1 MSERVFM
8 RFVGILGAV
17 LVLCVQV
24 GAAQSGAVKVE
35 VRQEGGRY
43 QFYRGG
49 RPYEV
54 RGAVLY
60 WRGGDTK
67 LVDEFVAC
75 GGNSIRRSGRDIG
88 AILNEAH
95 KRGITVAVNLPFNG
109 EFTRGFD
116 YNDNEAVRRQHERVV
131 EIVREYK
138 NHPAVLTW
146 NMGNEWSYRHTNKK
160 VFEALDAAVKA
171 VKAIDANHPVLT
183 VCGDNPFDKEFFDEL
198 KAKVPDLDLLG
209 VNVYGGLLTLSER
222 IRECGWEKPYCIMEW
237 GPTGYWQV
245 EDTEWDSAIEETSTE
260 KADIYQKRY
269 EEGIKAD
276 PRCVGSYVFYWGQ
289 RQEHTHT
296 WFNMFMETGERTEA
310 VNVMQYEWTGEWP
323 ANRAPR
329 IDGLRI
335 DGKAAIENIYL
346 KPGTSH
352 EAKVAVSEPD
362 GDAMRIEWELIAEP
376 KKFGDYAGRG
386 EKRGEAIEGLIERED
401 GDSITFRAP
410 EKEGVYR
417 VFVCVYDGKGN
428 AGTANVPFKVQ
439 P

>member
-1 MSERVFM
+1 M
-8 RFVGILGAV
+8 RFIKPALIFFVITSVAASRAAEKAV
-17 LVLCVQV
+17 P
-24 GAAQSGAVKVE
+24 VE
-35 VRQEGGRY
+35 IRRQEDGRY

-49 RPYEV
+49 KPYEM

-67 LVDEFVAC
+67 MLDEFAAC

-88 AILNEAH
+88 AILDEAH
-95 KRGITVAVNLPFNG
+95 KRGMTVSVNLPFGG
-109 EFTRGFD
+109 EFTRGMNYD
-116 YNDNEAVRRQHERVV
+116 DAEAVRRQHEQAV

-209 VNVYGGLLTLSER
+209 VNVYGGLLTLGER
-222 IRECGWEKPYCIMEW
+222 LRECGWEKPYCIMEW

-245 EDTEWDSAIEETSTE
+245 EDTQWDSAIEETSTE

-269 EEGIKAD
+269 EEGIKKD
-276 PRCVGSYVFYWGQ
+276 PLCVGSYVFYWGQ
-289 RQEHTHT
+289 RQERTHT

-329 IDGLRI
+329 IDGLTI
-335 DGKAAIENIYL
+335 DGKRAVENIYV

-362 GDAMRIEWELIAEP
+362 GDAVRIEWEFVAEP
-376 KKFGDYAGRG
+376 KKFSDYAGRG
-386 EKRGEAIEGLIERED
+386 EKRGKAIEGLIERED
-401 GDSITFRAP
+401 GDRITFRAP

-417 VFVCVYDGKGN
+417 VFVYVYDGKGN
-428 AGTANVPFKVQ
+428 AGTANVPFKVER
-439 P
+439 